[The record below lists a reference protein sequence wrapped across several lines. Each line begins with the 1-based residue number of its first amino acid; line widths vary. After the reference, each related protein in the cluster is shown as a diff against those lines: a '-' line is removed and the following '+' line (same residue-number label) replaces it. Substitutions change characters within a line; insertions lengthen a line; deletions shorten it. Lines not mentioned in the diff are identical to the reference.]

1 LSETYVFYMNVSL
14 TTEME
19 QWVQQKVGSGLY
31 TSASEVVREAIR
43 ALHAKETQ
51 SRAKLANLRD
61 AIQEGIIGL
70 EQQAG
75 LEWTVKLS
83 EDVKESGRQR
93 RKA

>member
-1 LSETYVFYMNVSL
+1 MNVSL